1 MAVVWFLLHRSGSHA
16 TRSTGQDDDTDDRP
30 GRAPGRHSP
39 SPSGGRLI
47 GLLDGKAGQDLQ
59 REMAECE
66 YTKQRSRRLETQVRL
81 GQFGVTICSSS

>member
-1 MAVVWFLLHRSGSHA
+1 
-16 TRSTGQDDDTDDRP
+16 
-30 GRAPGRHSP
+30 
-39 SPSGGRLI
+39 LI